1 MIYVHVPFCR
11 SFCTYCDFYSE
22 VAARCRKAEDV
33 LKQEKLFEE
42 FSQALCAEAV
52 SRAGEISDEVN
63 TLYIGGGTPS
73 VLPLSALRKI
83 LDTLALL
90 GHGMPGSSKDISGL
104 VVKGPSSSSHAG
116 QGLSWAGRPYDE
128 FTVEVNPEDIIE
140 KGHAYVEGLLEL
152 GVNRISMGVQSF
164 DDSVLKFMNR
174 RHTAAEAVR
183 AYAILEESG
192 VRNISIDL
200 MFGLPQLSMSQWR
213 ETLDKALAIS
223 SRGVLPQHISSYQLS
238 VEPGSMLARLVEKG
252 RWSEASEEVCQEQYA
267 ELCSVLASAGYNHYE
282 VSNFAR
288 PGYEARHNSAYWSHT
303 PYVGLGPG
311 AHSFVSGH
319 SMASFDSPLCPSSDS
334 LHCPSIDSPLCPSSD
349 YLHCPSIDSLHC
361 PSNDSLHCPSSDSHC
376 CHFERPK
383 GVEKSFRR
391 IWNLP
396 DLQTYLDAFRHGDF
410 SSVREGETLTMDQLT
425 LEHIMLG
432 LRTSSGLPASY
443 LRTHCTPA
451 ALSRALSLGH
461 LVPVPESVASLAP
474 AASHESLASLPA
486 GCHLRI
492 PERHFFISDA
502 IISALV

>member
-1 MIYVHVPFCR
+1 
-11 SFCTYCDFYSE
+11 
-22 VAARCRKAEDV
+22 
-33 LKQEKLFEE
+33 
-42 FSQALCAEAV
+42 
-52 SRAGEISDEVN
+52 
-63 TLYIGGGTPS
+63 
-73 VLPLSALRKI
+73 
-83 LDTLALL
+83 
-90 GHGMPGSSKDISGL
+90 
-104 VVKGPSSSSHAG
+104 
-116 QGLSWAGRPYDE
+116 
-128 FTVEVNPEDIIE
+128 
-140 KGHAYVEGLLEL
+140 
-152 GVNRISMGVQSF
+152 
-164 DDSVLKFMNR
+164 
-174 RHTAAEAVR
+174 VR

-200 MFGLPQLSMSQWR
+200 IFGLPQLSMSQWR

-282 VSNFAR
+282 ISNFAR

-334 LHCPSIDSPLCPSSD
+334 PL
-349 YLHCPSIDSLHC
+349 C
-361 PSNDSLHCPSSDSHC
+361 PSNDSLHCPSSDSHY

-383 GVEKSFRR
+383 GVEKSSRR

-451 ALSRALSLGH
+451 ALSRALSCGD
-461 LVPVPESVASLAP
+461 LVPV
-474 AASHESLASLPA
+474 SHYLSDEVY
-486 GCHLRI
+486 LRI
-492 PERHFFISDA
+492 PESRFFVSDS
-502 IISALV
+502 IIVNLI

>member
-22 VAARCRKAEDV
+22 VAARCRKAEDL

-73 VLPLSALRKI
+73 VLPLSAFRALAG
-83 LDTLALL
+83 TLGEAK
-90 GHGMPGSSKDISGL
+90 SFE
-104 VVKGPSSSSHAG
+104 
-116 QGLSWAGRPYDE
+116 E

-140 KGHAYVEGLLEL
+140 KGHEYVEGLLEL

-200 MFGLPQLSMSQWR
+200 IFGLPQLSMSQWR

-223 SRGVLPQHISSYQLS
+223 SRGVLPQHISSSQLS

-282 VSNFAR
+282 ISNFAR
-288 PGYEARHNSAYWSHT
+288 LGYEARHNSAYWSHT

-319 SMASFDSPLCPSSDS
+319 SLASFESPL
-334 LHCPSIDSPLCPSSD
+334 
-349 YLHCPSIDSLHC
+349 C
-361 PSNDSLHCPSSDSHC
+361 PSNDSLHCPSSDSHY

-383 GVEKSFRR
+383 GVEKSSRR

-396 DLQTYLDAFRHGDF
+396 NLQTYLDAFRHGDF

-461 LVPVPESVASLAP
+461 LVPVPESVDSLAP